1 MRSRSL
7 VFSMLA
13 PMLMAFA
20 ADNSPYLKLTSHS
33 KAEGVSIS
41 AQNVSGK
48 SIVAYVVMVEYPKQG
63 GTDLRAT
70 YEGVYTNG
78 DVFAAN
84 TSIDVA
90 TLPVKRTD
98 APQMIVDY
106 VRLADGTTWGPAT
119 SAEAK
124 ALAAK

>member
-1 MRSRSL
+1 MRIRSL

-13 PMLMAFA
+13 PLLMAFA
-20 ADNSPYLKLTSHS
+20 ADDSPYLKLTSHS

-48 SIVAYVVMVEYPKQG
+48 AIVAYVILADYPKQHS
-63 GTDLRAT
+63 TAT
-70 YEGVYTNG
+70 YRGVYTEG
-78 DVFAAN
+78 DVFPAN

-90 TLPVKRTD
+90 TLPVKSTD
-98 APQMIVDY
+98 APQLIVDY

-124 ALAAK
+124 ALTAKNH